1 MLNWASSFNPLLF
14 TTSSATR
21 FTATQQKLAEEIQQL
36 PSSATNHSMMYVEL
50 GLFYWVLEC

>member
-1 MLNWASSFNPLLF
+1 MLNWATSSNPLLF

-21 FTATQQKLAEEIQQL
+21 FAATQQKLAGEIQQT
-36 PSSATNHSMMYVEL
+36 PSSATNHSLMYVEL